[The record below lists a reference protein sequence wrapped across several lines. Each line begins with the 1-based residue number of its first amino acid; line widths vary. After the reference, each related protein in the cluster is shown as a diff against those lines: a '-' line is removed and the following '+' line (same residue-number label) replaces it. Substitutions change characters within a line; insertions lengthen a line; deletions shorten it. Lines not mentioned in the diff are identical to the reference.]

1 MLSDVARRVVPVLG
15 RFRVA
20 PGRLPQGPCIVAANH
35 SSLIDPGVVLAALR
49 RLGEPRPVVLAT
61 AGLWRIP
68 VLGRKLRAEGHIP
81 VQRGTAQA
89 AAALEAAEREL
100 RRGRVVVIY
109 PEGRLPRRPDSRDD
123 APQEF
128 RTGLARL
135 ALATGAPVVP
145 LGQAGSRRITSG
157 STLKQIAGVVTAP
170 VRRPRIQVTLG
181 PPVRLTGSV
190 AQATAQAH
198 MAVTEAWHAAMDALG
213 AAQHTGSAA
222 RPQAP
227 GASVRRRP

>member
-1 MLSDVARRVVPVLG
+1 MLSDFARRVVPVLG
-15 RFRVA
+15 RFRVG

-35 SSLIDPGVVLAALR
+35 SSLIDPGVVLAALG

-61 AGLWRIP
+61 AGLWRVP
-68 VLGRKLRAEGHIP
+68 ALGRMLRVEGHIP
-81 VQRGTAQA
+81 VHRGTAQA
-89 AAALEAAEREL
+89 AAALEAAERAL

-135 ALATGAPVVP
+135 ALTTGVPVVP

-157 STLKQIAGVVTAP
+157 STLKQVAGVATAP
-170 VRRPRIQVTLG
+170 LRRPRIQVTLG
-181 PPVRLTGSV
+181 APVRLTGSV
-190 AQATAQAH
+190 SQATAQAH
-198 MAVTEAWHAAMDALG
+198 TAVTAAWQAAVDELDAE
-213 AAQHTGSAA
+213 QHRGRSQRSAA
-222 RPQAP
+222 
-227 GASVRRRP
+227 